1 MASSFVSAF
10 AAGAAL
16 AIATR
21 LPSPP
26 LAVPPVVALPL
37 AAPPLAVSQGWLTSV
52 VPQGI
57 PDVVGNLPH
66 RALRHAI
73 RLPLNLSL
81 PRPLLLSGA
90 ARAASSALQR
100 PAGWRGAA
108 NALQPPSPRAP
119 LPPLSPER

>member
-1 MASSFVSAF
+1 MASSFVSAV

-21 LPSPP
+21 LPSP
-26 LAVPPVVALPL
+26 LAAPPL
-37 AAPPLAVSQGWLTSV
+37 AAPPVAVSQGWLTSV